1 MWKTYKEAIF
11 MAKANKDASKE
22 AGTIK
27 ITLIR
32 SKIGTNPKQRAT
44 LVAMGLKKINQTV
57 EMPNNEAV
65 RGMINRVVHLVR
77 IEQ

>member
-1 MWKTYKEAIF
+1 
-11 MAKANKDASKE
+11 MATKSKDASKE

-27 ITLIR
+27 ITLLR

-57 EMPNNEAV
+57 VMPNNEAV
-65 RGMINRVVHLVR
+65 RGMINRVSHLVR
-77 IEQ
+77 VEQ